1 MAKSSRSEQ
10 ARRLNAAVELM
21 HESGASVSQAVDALA
36 ARYAISRRQAYRYVS
51 EALAA
56 GDTVPVPEPNVAFTV
71 KLPRHLVRAVRE
83 RATAREVPLSELV
96 ARTLAAFLAAGEE
109 RG

>member
-21 HESGASVSQAVDALA
+21 HESASVSQAVDALA

-51 EALAA
+51 EAQAA

-83 RATAREVPLSELV
+83 RATAREVPLSEWV
-96 ARTLAAFLAAGEE
+96 ARALAAFLAAGEE